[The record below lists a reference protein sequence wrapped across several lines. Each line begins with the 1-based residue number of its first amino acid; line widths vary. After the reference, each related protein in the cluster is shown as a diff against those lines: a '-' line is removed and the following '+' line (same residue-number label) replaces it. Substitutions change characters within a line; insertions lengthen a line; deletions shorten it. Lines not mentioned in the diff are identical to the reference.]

1 MTPRRILGSVAPLT
15 AMLAILLAWLPAAIA
30 SPVAAPQRATVNV
43 SMVDNAFQP
52 PTITIQVGDTV
63 VWTNNG
69 SLPHTS
75 TSDTAGIWDSGI
87 LLPGQTFSRTFDT
100 AGTFPY
106 NCVIHRALGMVGTV
120 VVQAAAQPT
129 ATSTPAPPTATPAPG
144 APTPTATAAAAT
156 PTPTPAPTPDEVC
169 PSAAPFFPETGYCI
183 DNPQIAEYFRAR
195 GGVDTF
201 GLPASRTFRLLG
213 FTAQVFQRHILRVHP
228 DGVKPMNLLDPDV
241 LPVASVNLA
250 TFPAHDPG
258 LATSAP
264 PPDTANY
271 SQAVLSHLQANV
283 PESFEG
289 VNVQFLTAYLSAAQE
304 LGVSGDAAALVALEI
319 WGFPT
324 SRPARDPNNSSFIY
338 QRFQRGILHSFPDPN
353 NPAARVTRGILL
365 ADNLKFVLTNDQAL
379 LPSDL
384 RGQVQQSRFFNQYC
398 PNNANWVCRPDQ
410 LPDTDL
416 TRAFQAQ
423 RQ

>member
-1 MTPRRILGSVAPLT
+1 MTPRRILCSVAPLT
-15 AMLAILLAWLPAAIA
+15 AVLAILLALLPAAIA
-30 SPVAAPQRATVNV
+30 SPVTAPQRATVTV

-52 PTITIQVGDTV
+52 QTIIIQVGDTV

-69 SLPHTS
+69 ALPHTS
-75 TSDTAGIWDSGI
+75 TSDTAGIWDSGT
-87 LLPGQTFSRTFDT
+87 LSPGQAFSRTFDT

-106 NCVIHRALGMVGTV
+106 HSTIHQALGMVGTV
-120 VVQAAAQPT
+120 IVQAAAQPT
-129 ATSTPAPPTATPAPG
+129 ATSTPA

-156 PTPTPAPTPDEVC
+156 PTPTAIPTPDQAC

-183 DNPQIAEYFRAR
+183 DNPQIAHYFQAR

-201 GLPASRTFRLLG
+201 GLPASRTFKLLG

-241 LPVASVNLA
+241 LPVTTVNFA

-264 PPDTANY
+264 PPNTANY
-271 SQAVLSHLQANV
+271 GQAVLSHLQATV

-289 VNVQFLTAYLSAAQE
+289 ENVQFLTAYLGAAQG

-324 SRPARDPNNSSFIY
+324 SHPARDPNNTSFIY
-338 QRFQRGILHSFPDPN
+338 QRFQRGILHSFADPN

-384 RGQVQQSRFFNQYC
+384 RGQVQLSRFFNEYC

-416 TRAFQAQ
+416 TRAFEKQ